1 MDNHWAVTTSSG
13 RRVSLLCED
22 KMDYSMSYAASTS
35 TASPTPPPSPDY
47 HRPYAPI
54 RADSISSACSSTSSL
69 STVSS
74 QGLYS
79 PKTPPNMN
87 LPPLEKLL
95 PVPEATFFPST
106 KYGSETDSPVL
117 APTLAGSSDGSM
129 SPSSSHG
136 AELSTPPSPKTAA
149 ANLTIKRSSRRYS
162 CQCGKSFT
170 TSGHLARHTR
180 IHTGEKN
187 YVCPETGCGARF
199 SRQDN
204 CMQHFRTHQNGAG
217 SKRATR
223 KRRMSTDSATTQ
235 SEASSSSSSSGPS
248 PVSSSSTVAD
258 SNNLFAQHRYA
269 ARPALP
275 QNYPYGHYAGQQ
287 PYGSDSGLAA
297 LASVACSGYT

>member
-1 MDNHWAVTTSSG
+1 
-13 RRVSLLCED
+13 
-22 KMDYSMSYAASTS
+22 MSYAASTS
-35 TASPTPPPSPDY
+35 SPTPPPSPDY
-47 HRPYAPI
+47 RPYAPI

-95 PVPEATFFPST
+95 PVPEATFFPTT
-106 KYGSETDSPVL
+106 KFGSETNSPVI
-117 APTLAGSSDGSM
+117 APSLPSSSDGSM

-136 AELSTPPSPKTAA
+136 AEMSTPPSPKTAA

-187 YVCPETGCGARF
+187 YVCPEAGCGARF

-223 KRRMSTDSATTQ
+223 KRRMSTESVSTQ
-235 SEASSSSSSSGPS
+235 PEASGGPS
-248 PVSSSSTVAD
+248 PASSSSTVAD
-258 SNNLFAQHRYA
+258 SNNLFAQHGGHHYA
-269 ARPALP
+269 THLPRPH
-275 QNYPYGHYAGQQ
+275 NYPYGHYAEQP
-287 PYGSDSGLAA
+287 PYGTDNGLAA